1 MLRNRCHFG
10 KTKKGGMSN
19 THSFR
24 LFFVTP
30 SPCLPA
36 HLLNSSS
43 PHLLN

>member
-24 LFFVTP
+24 LFFVP
-30 SPCLPA
+30 P
-36 HLLNSSS
+36 LLAYPLIFST